1 MIGMGT
7 VVNAAAILAGAA
19 LGLVLR
25 QGLPDRWQET
35 IMHAIGLSVTVIGIQ
50 MAMKTNNIIIV
61 IISLVAGAIIGEYF
75 DIDKALNRFGSWI
88 GGKLTKGDKKNSAAA
103 IIGQG
108 FVATSLIYCV
118 GAMAIVGSIQEG
130 LTGDASTLYAKS
142 ILDGITAIIF
152 AAVVVG
158 GVGILIGF
166 FLGVSGEKFKVEVDE
181 REVAVTEA
189 LPGNNCG
196 GCGYAGCSGLAAA
209 IVKGEAPV
217 NQCPVGGAPV
227 AGRTC
232 GAPHALGGPPD
243 EVRSLPAASR
253 SGRL

>member
-25 QGLPDRWQET
+25 QGLPERWQET

-88 GGKLTKGDKKNSAAA
+88 GGKLTKGDEKNSAAA

-152 AAVVVG
+152 AANMGVG
-158 GVGILIGF
+158 VALSALSVAIYQGTITLLAGSMEAIMSPALLAELTATGGILIIAIGLNMLKLVQIRIANMLPAIIVAGF
-166 FLGVSGEKFKVEVDE
+166 
-181 REVAVTEA
+181 VTE
-189 LPGNNCG
+189 LF
-196 GCGYAGCSGLAAA
+196 A
-209 IVKGEAPV
+209 IFK
-217 NQCPVGGAPV
+217 
-227 AGRTC
+227 
-232 GAPHALGGPPD
+232 
-243 EVRSLPAASR
+243 
-253 SGRL
+253 

>member
-25 QGLPDRWQET
+25 KGLPDRWQET

-61 IISLVAGAIIGEYF
+61 IISLVAGSIIGEYF

-88 GGKLTKGDKKNSAAA
+88 GAKLTKDNKKNSAAA

-152 AAVVVG
+152 AANMGVG
-158 GVGILIGF
+158 VALSALSVAIYQGTITLLAGSMEAIMTPVLLAELTATGGILIIAIGLNMLKLVQIRIANMLPAIIAAGF
-166 FLGVSGEKFKVEVDE
+166 
-181 REVAVTEA
+181 VTELFA
-189 LPGNNCG
+189 FF
-196 GCGYAGCSGLAAA
+196 
-209 IVKGEAPV
+209 K
-217 NQCPVGGAPV
+217 
-227 AGRTC
+227 
-232 GAPHALGGPPD
+232 
-243 EVRSLPAASR
+243 
-253 SGRL
+253 

>member
-7 VVNAAAILAGAA
+7 VVNAGAILAGAT

-25 QGLPDRWQET
+25 QGLPDKWQET

-61 IISLVAGAIIGEYF
+61 IISLVVGAIIGEYF
-75 DIDKALNRFGSWI
+75 DIDKGLNSFGSWI
-88 GGKLTKGDKKNSAAA
+88 GGKLTKGDEKSSASA

-108 FVATSLIYCV
+108 FVASSLIYCV

-152 AAVVVG
+152 AANMGVG
-158 GVGILIGF
+158 VALSALSVAIYQGTITLLAGSMEAIMSPALLAELTATGGILIIAIGLNMLKLVQIRIANMLPAIIAAGF
-166 FLGVSGEKFKVEVDE
+166 
-181 REVAVTEA
+181 VTELFA
-189 LPGNNCG
+189 FF
-196 GCGYAGCSGLAAA
+196 
-209 IVKGEAPV
+209 K
-217 NQCPVGGAPV
+217 
-227 AGRTC
+227 
-232 GAPHALGGPPD
+232 
-243 EVRSLPAASR
+243 
-253 SGRL
+253 

>member
-75 DIDKALNRFGSWI
+75 DIDTALNRFGSWI
-88 GGKLTKGDKKNSAAA
+88 GGKLTKGDEKNSAAA

-152 AAVVVG
+152 AANMGVG
-158 GVGILIGF
+158 VALSALSVAIYQGTITLLAGSMEAIMSPALLAELTATGGILIIAIGLNMLKLVQIRIANMLPAIIAAGF
-166 FLGVSGEKFKVEVDE
+166 
-181 REVAVTEA
+181 VTELFA
-189 LPGNNCG
+189 FF
-196 GCGYAGCSGLAAA
+196 
-209 IVKGEAPV
+209 K
-217 NQCPVGGAPV
+217 
-227 AGRTC
+227 
-232 GAPHALGGPPD
+232 
-243 EVRSLPAASR
+243 
-253 SGRL
+253 

>member
-25 QGLPDRWQET
+25 KGLPDRWQET

-61 IISLVAGAIIGEYF
+61 IISLVAGSIIGEYF

-88 GGKLTKGDKKNSAAA
+88 GAKLTKDNKKNSAAA

-152 AAVVVG
+152 AANMGVG
-158 GVGILIGF
+158 VALSALSVAIYQGTITLLAGSMEAIMTPALLAELTATGGILIIAIGLNMLKLVQIRIANMLPAIIAAGF
-166 FLGVSGEKFKVEVDE
+166 
-181 REVAVTEA
+181 VTELFA
-189 LPGNNCG
+189 FF
-196 GCGYAGCSGLAAA
+196 
-209 IVKGEAPV
+209 K
-217 NQCPVGGAPV
+217 
-227 AGRTC
+227 
-232 GAPHALGGPPD
+232 
-243 EVRSLPAASR
+243 
-253 SGRL
+253 

>member
-88 GGKLTKGDKKNSAAA
+88 GGKLTKGDEKNSAAA

-152 AAVVVG
+152 AANMGVG
-158 GVGILIGF
+158 VALSALSVAIYQGTITLLAGSMEAIMSPALLAELTATGGILIIAIGF
-166 FLGVSGEKFKVEVDE
+166 NMLKLVKIRIANMLPAIIAAGF
-181 REVAVTEA
+181 VTELFA
-189 LPGNNCG
+189 FF
-196 GCGYAGCSGLAAA
+196 
-209 IVKGEAPV
+209 K
-217 NQCPVGGAPV
+217 
-227 AGRTC
+227 
-232 GAPHALGGPPD
+232 
-243 EVRSLPAASR
+243 
-253 SGRL
+253 

>member
-88 GGKLTKGDKKNSAAA
+88 GGKLTKGDEKNSAAA

-108 FVATSLIYCV
+108 FVSTSLIYCV

-152 AAVVVG
+152 AANMGVG
-158 GVGILIGF
+158 VALSALSVAIYQGTITLLAGSMEAIMSPALLAELTATGGILIIAIGLNMLKLVQIRIANMLPAIIAAGF
-166 FLGVSGEKFKVEVDE
+166 
-181 REVAVTEA
+181 VTELFA
-189 LPGNNCG
+189 FF
-196 GCGYAGCSGLAAA
+196 
-209 IVKGEAPV
+209 K
-217 NQCPVGGAPV
+217 
-227 AGRTC
+227 
-232 GAPHALGGPPD
+232 
-243 EVRSLPAASR
+243 
-253 SGRL
+253 

>member
-88 GGKLTKGDKKNSAAA
+88 GGKLTKGDEKNSAAA

-108 FVATSLIYCV
+108 FVSTSLIYCV

-130 LTGDASTLYAKS
+130 LTGDASTLYVKS

-152 AAVVVG
+152 AANMGVG
-158 GVGILIGF
+158 VALSALSVAIYQGTITLLAGSMEAIMSPALLAELTATGGILIIAIGLNMLKLVQIRIANMLPAIIAAGF
-166 FLGVSGEKFKVEVDE
+166 
-181 REVAVTEA
+181 VTELFA
-189 LPGNNCG
+189 FF
-196 GCGYAGCSGLAAA
+196 
-209 IVKGEAPV
+209 K
-217 NQCPVGGAPV
+217 
-227 AGRTC
+227 
-232 GAPHALGGPPD
+232 
-243 EVRSLPAASR
+243 
-253 SGRL
+253 

>member
-35 IMHAIGLSVTVIGIQ
+35 IMHAIGLSVMVIGIQ

-61 IISLVAGAIIGEYF
+61 IISLVAGAIIGEDF
-75 DIDKALNRFGSWI
+75 DIDKALKRFGSWI
-88 GGKLTKGDKKNSAAA
+88 GGKLPKGHEKNSAAA

-108 FVATSLIYCV
+108 FVSTSLIYCV

-152 AAVVVG
+152 AANMGVG
-158 GVGILIGF
+158 VALSALSVAIYQGTITLLAGSMEAIMSPALLAELTATGGILIIAIGLNMLKLVQIRIANMLPAIIAAGF
-166 FLGVSGEKFKVEVDE
+166 
-181 REVAVTEA
+181 VTELFA
-189 LPGNNCG
+189 FF
-196 GCGYAGCSGLAAA
+196 
-209 IVKGEAPV
+209 K
-217 NQCPVGGAPV
+217 
-227 AGRTC
+227 
-232 GAPHALGGPPD
+232 
-243 EVRSLPAASR
+243 
-253 SGRL
+253 

>member
-7 VVNAAAILAGAA
+7 IVNASAILAGAF

-25 QGLPDRWQET
+25 QGLPEKWQTT
-35 IMHAIGLSVTVIGIQ
+35 IMHAIGLSVAVIGIQ

-61 IISLVAGAIIGEYF
+61 IISLVAGSIIGEF
-75 DIDKALNRFGSWI
+75 LDIDKILNRFGSWI
-88 GGKLTKGDKKNSAAA
+88 GRKLTKGSAKNSAAD

-152 AAVVVG
+152 AANMG
-158 GVGILIGF
+158 IGVALSAISVAIYQGTITLLAGSLETIMSPALLAEITATGGILIIAIGLNMLKLVQIRIANMLPAIIAAGF
-166 FLGVSGEKFKVEVDE
+166 
-181 REVAVTEA
+181 VTELFTA
-189 LPGNNCG
+189 F
-196 GCGYAGCSGLAAA
+196 
-209 IVKGEAPV
+209 K
-217 NQCPVGGAPV
+217 
-227 AGRTC
+227 
-232 GAPHALGGPPD
+232 
-243 EVRSLPAASR
+243 
-253 SGRL
+253 

>member
-35 IMHAIGLSVTVIGIQ
+35 IMHAIGLSVMVIGIQ

-88 GGKLTKGDKKNSAAA
+88 GGKLTKGDEKNSAAA

-108 FVATSLIYCV
+108 FVSTSLIYCV

-152 AAVVVG
+152 AANMGVG
-158 GVGILIGF
+158 VALSALSVAIYQGTITLLAGSMEAIMSPALLAELTATGGILIIAIGLNMLKLVQIRIANMLPAIIAAGF
-166 FLGVSGEKFKVEVDE
+166 
-181 REVAVTEA
+181 VTELFA
-189 LPGNNCG
+189 FF
-196 GCGYAGCSGLAAA
+196 
-209 IVKGEAPV
+209 K
-217 NQCPVGGAPV
+217 
-227 AGRTC
+227 
-232 GAPHALGGPPD
+232 
-243 EVRSLPAASR
+243 
-253 SGRL
+253 

>member
-25 QGLPDRWQET
+25 KGLPERWQET

-61 IISLVAGAIIGEYF
+61 IISLVAGSIIGEYF

-88 GGKLTKGDKKNSAAA
+88 GAKLTKDNEKNSAAA

-152 AAVVVG
+152 AANMGVG
-158 GVGILIGF
+158 VALSALSVAIYQGTITLLAGSMEAIMTPALLAELTATGGILIIAIGLNMLKLVQIRIANMLPAIIAAGF
-166 FLGVSGEKFKVEVDE
+166 
-181 REVAVTEA
+181 VTELFA
-189 LPGNNCG
+189 FF
-196 GCGYAGCSGLAAA
+196 
-209 IVKGEAPV
+209 K
-217 NQCPVGGAPV
+217 
-227 AGRTC
+227 
-232 GAPHALGGPPD
+232 
-243 EVRSLPAASR
+243 
-253 SGRL
+253 